1 MFSGVILLSSV
12 SLFAGPVGDVTKTGT
27 STGQRKRDQL
37 WGISPLTDN
46 NGKSGVGLTFVPMFI
61 LVSFILFRV
70 LRSHRGHPAST
81 NCNHS

>member
-46 NGKSGVGLTFVPMFI
+46 NGKSGVG
-61 LVSFILFRV
+61 
-70 LRSHRGHPAST
+70 
-81 NCNHS
+81 